1 MRRIQDNHP
10 FIRKGAFSIALLIV
24 IAVVHFGVVDDI
36 GKSSTESGFK
46 RALITFGIAR
56 GLNGVISVAQGTEVA
71 LQPAGMGVIFTP
83 GQILD
88 PVNDLV
94 ERFSWVMLACSTSLG
109 AQRVLL
115 DMTAWPGFTV
125 FIAALFCIV
134 LLATWFPKTVDDRIY
149 HIAYKSV
156 AILLVLR
163 FAIPMV
169 AIANEG
175 VYHYFLAPQYE
186 HSRQQ
191 LEQTTDTISRIHRAS
206 QEDLSRKPG
215 SLLDEAKHLFESASR
230 QIDIDARVEEY
241 KVAAANVSEYTI
253 DLIVVFVLQT
263 IIFPLIFIWL
273 IIQFIKR
280 IATS

>member
-10 FIRKGAFSIALLIV
+10 LIRKGAFSIALLIV

-36 GKSSTESGFK
+36 GRSSTESGFK
-46 RALITFGIAR
+46 RALLTFGIAR

-115 DMTAWPGFTV
+115 KITAWPGFTV

-134 LLATWFPKTVDDRIY
+134 LLATWFPKTVDDRVY
-149 HIAYKSV
+149 RIAYKSA

-186 HSRQQ
+186 RSKQQ
-191 LEQTTDTISRIHRAS
+191 LEQTTDTIGRIHRAS

-215 SLLDEAKHLFESASR
+215 SLLDEAKYLYESASR